1 MIYKIATNKKIE
13 IFDNIAS
20 VAGLVIASS
29 RRQNLEA
36 KETQLIMMITKWMH
50 SIAIMLDKEKN
61 FDDDDDEVRNTIKQ
75 ALDFTV
81 KCFDD

>member
-1 MIYKIATNKKIE
+1 
-13 IFDNIAS
+13 
-20 VAGLVIASS
+20 
-29 RRQNLEA
+29 
-36 KETQLIMMITKWMH
+36 MMITKWMH

-61 FDDDDDEVRNTIKQ
+61 FNDDDEVRNTIRQ

>member
-1 MIYKIATNKKIE
+1 
-13 IFDNIAS
+13 
-20 VAGLVIASS
+20 
-29 RRQNLEA
+29 
-36 KETQLIMMITKWMH
+36 MMITKWMH

-61 FDDDDDEVRNTIKQ
+61 FDDDDDEVRNTIKI